1 MGTIVARRS
10 KSGGVRHTAQIR
22 VKRDGVLVHTESQTF
37 GTAALAKEWIRRR
50 EAELEGQRARGE
62 AVGKRMTIGEMVT
75 WYEGRERPEEPWG
88 RTKKA
93 DLLRLKLGALADKR
107 ADRMGASD
115 FIDYIDSRRDA
126 GAGPATAGNDVIW
139 LRQVFKSVAAKLRV
153 PVPLQALED
162 ASEFLRQERTIAKP
176 KTRERRLKAAH
187 GDYRG
192 EEAIILAFMD
202 GRRGALPMGDIVRFA
217 LASARRMEE
226 ITRLQWADLEP
237 AKRTALL
244 RDVKH
249 PRKKIGNHK
258 HFRMSEAA
266 WAIIERQ
273 PKRHV
278 VNSDGTTTEVPR
290 IFPFNTD
297 AIGAAFTRGMK
308 VLGIEDLHF
317 HDLRHEATSRLF
329 ELGHPIHEVA
339 QFTLHESWAT
349 LKRYTHLKPEDVA
362 GR

>member
-1 MGTIVARRS
+1 MTIISRKTKDGTL
-10 KSGGVRHTAQIR
+10 RHTAIVR
-22 VKRDGVLVHTESQTF
+22 VKRGGEIIHSESQTF
-37 GTAALAKEWIRRR
+37 GTKPLAKEWKARRK
-50 EAELEGQRARGE
+50 AELEGQRSRGE

-75 WYEGRERPEEPWG
+75 WYESRERPEEPWG

-107 ADRMGASD
+107 ADRMAASD
-115 FIDYIDSRRDA
+115 FIDYIDGRRDA

-139 LRQVFKSVAAKLRV
+139 LRQVFKSVAANCAGRV
-153 PVPLQALED
+153 PVQGLGD
-162 ASEFLRQERTIAKP
+162 AGGSRR
-176 KTRERRLKAAH
+176 REAPTANPRPRGRRLKAAH
-187 GDYRG
+187 GDFRG
-192 EEAIILAFMD
+192 EEAIILEFMD
-202 GRRGALPMGDIVRFA
+202 ARRGDIPMGDIIRFA
-217 LASARRMEE
+217 LATARREEE
-226 ITRLQWADLEP
+226 ITRLLWADLEP

-258 HFRMSEAA
+258 HFRMLDAA
-266 WAIIERQ
+266 WDIIARTERTLI
-273 PKRHV
+273 HHA
-278 VNSDGTTTEVPR
+278 DGTTTEDPR
-290 IFPFNTD
+290 IFPYN
-297 AIGAAFTRGMK
+297 AKSIGAAFTRGMK

-339 QFTLHESWAT
+339 QFTLHESWST
-349 LKRYTHLKPEDVA
+349 LKRYTHLKPENVA